1 MLPQRDG
8 QRVAATLEKFGVT
21 KCFQDVSER
30 LIERPADQDTQQE
43 FYSGKKNPTP

>member
-8 QRVAATLEKFGVT
+8 QKVASSLEKHGVT

-30 LIERPADQDTQQE
+30 PADENTQQE